1 MSATLVL
8 LMCFG
13 VYWFWLKDKNI
24 PSEQSSII
32 STSDTENIMDQVN
45 SVLDNTD
52 QTLEKIEVP
61 QLIGKNLDQIQ
72 KNQNLPYEIIV
83 LSEEFHDSIGENCVI
98 SQTPSYGEEMYK
110 NSIIAVNISKG
121 PEQRALPDI
130 TGKTLSEASLMLT
143 DLGFKPI
150 QLKQPNNNF
159 PSGIVTGYKY
169 HDTGVLLDYGSDV
182 HIFVSY

>member
-1 MSATLVL
+1 
-8 LMCFG
+8 
-13 VYWFWLKDKNI
+13 
-24 PSEQSSII
+24 
-32 STSDTENIMDQVN
+32 
-45 SVLDNTD
+45 
-52 QTLEKIEVP
+52 
-61 QLIGKNLDQIQ
+61 
-72 KNQNLPYEIIV
+72 
-83 LSEEFHDSIGENCVI
+83 
-98 SQTPSYGEEMYK
+98 MYK